1 MLGILL
7 SDLSQETVKKIS
19 KLGTAK
25 YCIFSSSPLPE
36 DTLLVPQLQPLRAYN
51 FKGTLIATD
60 LRTAEF
66 AINLRMPHKKLFYIT
81 SMEWTNAPALRYE
94 DLKKIYL
101 NDDMDLIV
109 SNSKDYKIISNLFK
123 KPKHIIEDWN
133 FSEISNEY

>member
-1 MLGILL
+1 
-7 SDLSQETVKKIS
+7 
-19 KLGTAK
+19 
-25 YCIFSSSPLPE
+25 
-36 DTLLVPQLQPLRAYN
+36 
-51 FKGTLIATD
+51 
-60 LRTAEF
+60 
-66 AINLRMPHKKLFYIT
+66 
-81 SMEWTNAPALRYE
+81 MEWTNAPALRYE